1 MCNSIADGGLRCAAH
16 LESAMASHEENYK
29 WEVIKAANDAGVSFD
44 DVELTQTESERA
56 VRSTY
61 AEIAKNP
68 SSREAS
74 LALVELNHEK
84 NKYAFVLETR
94 DETEVARYLYEN
106 SDAVIQSKTD
116 LARAKKLYTTRLAEI
131 DYNEKAQKESGVE
144 IQGSKVPEAEAELE
158 KAREHLD
165 DIEAGIAM
173 ASAGDTDSASYDVH
187 AAEQNLA
194 KAKEWDRTNFHA
206 VFNAEKE
213 REKAEREYQSAQRRI
228 LSAKQIERNRA
239 VGLAPLAIK
248 TYRANDENSMRLP
261 QGPDRGR
268 FPDSIRKK
276 TETLSEAR
284 AKSTKEEDLLRKK
297 ARREAL
303 REKISRTEKFKDF
316 EKGQFAGSERGKEYF
331 EKKDR
336 LNREFKLTEK
346 YEKQLEAKVESAK
359 SAGLPYESIEKEI
372 QDVRQRRA
380 LTIVARK
387 NEYAKT
393 LINV

>member
-16 LESAMASHEENYK
+16 LESAIATHEENYK

-44 DVELTQTESERA
+44 DVELTQQESERS

-68 SSREAS
+68 ASREAS

-84 NKYAFVLETR
+84 NKYAFALETR

-106 SDAVIQSKTD
+106 SDVAIKSKTD

-131 DYNEKAQKESGVE
+131 DYNEKAQKESGVKVE
-144 IQGSKVPEAEAELE
+144 GSKVPDAEAKLE
-158 KAREHLD
+158 EAREHLD
-165 DIEAGIAM
+165 NIEAGIVM
-173 ASAGDTDSASYDVH
+173 ASAGDTDSANYDVH
-187 AAEQNLA
+187 EAERNLA

-206 VFNAEKE
+206 VFNADKE
-213 REKAEREYQSAQRRI
+213 REKAESEYKSAQRRI
-228 LSAKQIERNRA
+228 LNSSHVARNRA

-248 TYRANDENSMRLP
+248 AYRANDENSMRLP

-268 FPDSIRKK
+268 FPDAIRKK
-276 TETLSEAR
+276 AEVLSEAR
-284 AKSTKEEDLLRKK
+284 ATANKEEDLLRKK
-297 ARREAL
+297 AKREAL
-303 REKISRTEKFKDF
+303 REKISRTEKFKEF
-316 EKGQFAGSERGKEYF
+316 EKGQFAGSERGKEYI
-331 EKKDR
+331 EKKEK

-346 YEKQLEAKVESAK
+346 YEKQLESKVESAK

-372 QDVRQRRA
+372 QDVRQRRG
-380 LTIVARK
+380 LTIMARK
-387 NEYAKT
+387 NEYAKS
-393 LINV
+393 LINA